1 MKRILVCLLAVAL
14 FCSAVQAYI
23 ITFDAPAELRAGVP
37 IEVTGTTNFPDGT
50 QFDIILYKAQFT
62 TPAVIDRRMIIVD
75 PGKNFSASFPTTNL
89 EAGTY
94 KIEIQFL
101 KDPGSSLGSSSVIMR
116 QVSLIDR
123 SGEIVLKAPVD
134 QTLEEALLIE
144 GYIPN
149 IGVATITLRIDG
161 PRGFT
166 IPGRHIR
173 TTTTLAGKDGHFS
186 EKIAITEPGNYYVS
200 VNDAKGFIT
209 QIRYSVTA
217 APLVSTT
224 PTPEETGT
232 GGPGGEET
240 PAIPATPATP
250 LAPAVIIG
258 SLAAAAA
265 IAAWKRQ

>member
-14 FCSAVQAYI
+14 LCSAVQAYI

-50 QFDIILYKAQFT
+50 QFDLVLYRAQTT
-62 TPAVIDRRMIIVD
+62 TPAIIDRRMIIVD
-75 PGKNFSASFPTTNL
+75 PGKNFSASFPTSNL
-89 EAGTY
+89 PAGAY
-94 KIEIQFL
+94 KIELQFL

-123 SGEIVLKAPVD
+123 SSEIVLKAPQN

-144 GYIPN
+144 GHIPN

-166 IPGRHIR
+166 IPDRHIR

-186 EKIAITEPGNYYVS
+186 EKIAVTEPGNYYVS
-200 VNDAKGFIT
+200 FSDAKGFIT
-209 QIRYSVTA
+209 QIRYPVTSA
-217 APLVSTT
+217 SPGSTT
-224 PTPEETGT
+224 PLPEETGT
-232 GGPGGEET
+232 MEPFDEET
-240 PAIPATPATP
+240 PRIPATPTIPLTP
-250 LAPAVIIG
+250 FVIVG
-258 SLAAAAA
+258 GLAAAVAVAA
-265 IAAWKRQ
+265 RKK

>member
-1 MKRILVCLLAVAL
+1 MKRILVCLLAVTL
-14 FCSAVQAYI
+14 LCSAVQAYI

-50 QFDIILYKAQFT
+50 QFDLVLYRAQTT
-62 TPAVIDRRMIIVD
+62 TPVVIDRRMIIVD
-75 PGKNFSASFPTTNL
+75 PAKSFSASFPTSNL
-89 EAGTY
+89 PAGAY

-116 QVSLIDR
+116 QVNLIDR

-134 QTLEEALLIE
+134 QTLGEALLIE

-149 IGVATITLRIDG
+149 IGVATITLRVDG
-161 PRGFT
+161 PKGFT
-166 IPGRHIR
+166 LPDRNIR

-186 EKIAITEPGNYYVS
+186 EKIAVTEPGNYYVS
-200 VNDAKGFIT
+200 FSDAKGFIT
-209 QIRYSVTA
+209 QIRYPVTSASPVTA
-217 APLVSTT
+217 TA
-224 PTPEETGT
+224 TPEETGT

-240 PAIPATPATP
+240 PAIPATPIIP
-250 LAPAVIIG
+250 LAPIVIIG

-265 IAAWKRQ
+265 IVAWKRQ

>member
-1 MKRILVCLLAVAL
+1 MKRILACLLAAAFL
-14 FCSAVQAYI
+14 CTAVQAYI
-23 ITFDAPAELRAGVP
+23 ITFDAPVELRAGVP

-89 EAGTY
+89 EAGAY

-161 PRGFT
+161 PGGFT
-166 IPGRHIR
+166 IPDRNIR

-186 EKIAITEPGNYYVS
+186 EKIAVTEPGNYYVS
-200 VNDAKGFIT
+200 FSDAKGFIT
-209 QIRYSVTA
+209 QIRYPVTSA
-217 APLVSTT
+217 SPGSTT
-224 PTPEETGT
+224 PIPEEIGS
-232 GGPGGEET
+232 GEPRDEET
-240 PAIPATPATP
+240 PRIPATPIIP
-250 LAPAVIIG
+250 LAPFVIIG
-258 SLAAAAA
+258 GLAAAAA
-265 IAAWKRQ
+265 VAARKK

>member
-14 FCSAVQAYI
+14 LCSAVQAYI

-50 QFDIILYKAQFT
+50 QFDLVLYRAQTT
-62 TPAVIDRRMIIVD
+62 TPAIIDRRMIIVD

-101 KDPGSSLGSSSVIMR
+101 KDPGSSLSSSSVIMR
-116 QVSLIDR
+116 QVYLIDR

-166 IPGRHIR
+166 IPDRHIR

-186 EKIAITEPGNYYVS
+186 EKIAVTEPGNYYVS
-200 VNDAKGFIT
+200 FSDAKGFIT
-209 QIRYSVTA
+209 QIRYSVTV
-217 APLVSTT
+217 APPVSNT
-224 PTPEETGT
+224 PLPGGTGT
-232 GGPGGEET
+232 MEPFDEET
-240 PAIPATPATP
+240 PRIPATPTIP
-250 LAPAVIIG
+250 LAPFVIVG
-258 SLAAAAA
+258 GLAAAAA
-265 IAAWKRQ
+265 VAARKK

>member
-14 FCSAVQAYI
+14 LCSAVQAYI

-50 QFDIILYKAQFT
+50 QFDLILYKAQFT

-89 EAGTY
+89 EAGSY

-116 QVSLIDR
+116 QVNLIDR
-123 SGEIVLKAPVD
+123 SSEIVLKAPQN
-134 QTLEEALLIE
+134 QTLGEALLIE

-149 IGVATITLRIDG
+149 IGVATITLRVDG
-161 PRGFT
+161 PKGFT
-166 IPGRHIR
+166 IPDRHIR

-186 EKIAITEPGNYYVS
+186 EKIAVTEPGNYYVS
-200 VNDAKGFIT
+200 VYDAKGFIT

-217 APLVSTT
+217 TPPVSTT
-224 PTPEETGT
+224 PRPEETGT
-232 GGPGGEET
+232 MEPRDEET
-240 PAIPATPATP
+240 PRIPATPTIP
-250 LAPAVIIG
+250 LAPFVIFG
-258 SLAAAAA
+258 GLAAAAA
-265 IAAWKRQ
+265 VAARKK